1 MRGMDRRSIVRTAA
15 GASAAILLLSWSW
28 PAAGQQGPLTLG
40 DALARADRG
49 AYANR
54 MAEGE
59 RRTQAGEG
67 LRALQGI
74 LPTVRLEGGYGRTTD
89 PIGAFGI
96 TLRQRSITQQ
106 DFDPALLNHPDA
118 TVNYTGAVVVEQPLV
133 NADAWLGRRAA
144 THATAARAAAAR
156 WTSVQTRV
164 DVVGAYFGSVLAHAQ
179 VRTLEEAHEA
189 ARGHVRQ
196 AESMAEQGM
205 VTRSDALLAQ
215 VKAGEI
221 ETQLIEARGAA
232 SLVKRQLAMLLGAPA
247 DTSFALPAE
256 LPAAKRV
263 FALNESVIPTP
274 AETMSEAV
282 APESRGDVQAALSAH
297 AAARTDVR
305 RARSV
310 WLPRLNGMARY
321 DWNSP
326 DAPFGGQENWSI
338 GVVASWTPFAG
349 ASQVAG
355 VRAAAGREEVARAQA
370 EAARAQAELDVA
382 SRSNAWTVALERLRI
397 AGDAVAQSVEAHRIV
412 TRKYEGG
419 LATVV
424 ELLAASAAETEARLR
439 EAHAR
444 YEAVVRGAELLRSVG
459 RDPALLADWA
469 VDS

>member
-1 MRGMDRRSIVRTAA
+1 MRGMERQRIGRTALST
-15 GASAAILLLSWSW
+15 GAAVLLLLGSG
-28 PAAGQQGPLTLG
+28 PAAGQQGSLTLRE
-40 DALARADRG
+40 ALARGDRG

-59 RRTQAGEG
+59 ARVQAGEG
-67 LRALQGI
+67 RRALRGI

-96 TLRQRSITQQ
+96 TLRQRAITQQ
-106 DFDPALLNHPDA
+106 DFDPALLNDPA
-118 TVNYTGAVVVEQPLV
+118 ARTNYTGAVVVEQPLV

-144 THATAARAAAAR
+144 AYATAAREAAAQ
-156 WTSVQTRV
+156 WTSLETRV
-164 DVVGAYFGSVLAHAQ
+164 SVVGAYFGSVLAHAQ

-196 AESMAEQGM
+196 AESLVKQGM

-232 SLVKRQLAMLLGAPA
+232 SLVKRQLALLLGTPD
-247 DTSFALPAE
+247 DTSFALPEE

-263 FALNESVIPTP
+263 FALDDAVVQPAAGSVADAG
-274 AETMSEAV
+274 AEVRA
-282 APESRGDVQAALSAH
+282 DVRAARSAH
-297 AAARTDVR
+297 AASRADVR
-305 RARSV
+305 RARSL
-310 WLPRLNGMARY
+310 WLPRLNGVARY

-326 DAPFGGQENWSI
+326 DAPFGGRENWSV
-338 GVVASWTPFAG
+338 GVMASWTPFAG
-349 ASQVAG
+349 GGQLADL
-355 VRAAAGREEVARAQA
+355 RAASGREEVSRAQA

-382 SRSNAWTVALERLRI
+382 ARSNAWAVALERLRI

-424 ELLAASAAETEARLR
+424 ELLAASAAETEAQLR

-444 YEAVVRGAELLRSVG
+444 YDAVLRAAELLQSVG
-459 RDPALLADWA
+459 RDPALLSDWA